1 MTISYPRRRHSLW
14 NPSIIMV
21 KKGVSSVIRPL
32 VRYMTKWIF
41 LCWTT
46 GRYPISLA
54 VLKISSAVLGF
65 TPFFLFRAVDMVA
78 AEKPVASLIRLIVV
92 FIYSS
97 PFVFCLS
104 NRINIIIN
112 ILNDFAIFFT
122 RFHVSLY
129 VLDDLIGCFL
139 CNMTIF

>member
-1 MTISYPRRRHSLW
+1 
-14 NPSIIMV
+14 
-21 KKGVSSVIRPL
+21 
-32 VRYMTKWIF
+32 
-41 LCWTT
+41 
-46 GRYPISLA
+46 
-54 VLKISSAVLGF
+54 
-65 TPFFLFRAVDMVA
+65 MVA

-122 RFHVSLY
+122 EIHVSLY
-129 VLDDLIGCFL
+129 VLDDLIDYFL